1 MPIQDIAE
9 FLFYI
14 APGYIAIRFLRWRYP
29 VRERDS
35 FHEIASSV
43 VLGVL
48 IISLLK
54 WIDQK
59 FLCYFFESNT
69 SGFPSLIY
77 ILSIVGF
84 GIVAGIILI
93 YLNKFRFY
101 LAKKMNKLRF
111 LSSGIDPVWL
121 KLNDKD
127 NQDWAIVFLDDG
139 TIYSGWISNYTY
151 NPNYQ
156 NQDFLLSRAKRLY
169 ENLYE
174 NYEVK
179 GSGVYINTK
188 DVKRIEFRKGR
199 NKES

>member
-14 APGYIAIRFLRWRYP
+14 APGYIAIRFLRWRFP

-54 WIDQK
+54 WIDQE
-59 FLCYFFESNT
+59 FLNYLFESNK
-69 SGFPSLIY
+69 SGFPSLIF
-77 ILSIVGF
+77 LLAIVGF
-84 GIVAGIILI
+84 GIISGIILI
-93 YLNKFRFY
+93 FLNKFRFY
-101 LAKKMNKLRF
+101 LAKNVKLLRF

-121 KLNDKD
+121 KLNDPD

-139 TIYSGWISNYTY
+139 SIYSGWISNYTF

-156 NQDFLLSRAKRLY
+156 EQDFLLSRAKRHH
-169 ENLYE
+169 ENLCVIYE
-174 NYEVK
+174 ID
-179 GSGVYINTK
+179 GSGVYINTR
-188 DVKRIEFRKGR
+188 DVKRIEFRKG
-199 NKES
+199 KKKS